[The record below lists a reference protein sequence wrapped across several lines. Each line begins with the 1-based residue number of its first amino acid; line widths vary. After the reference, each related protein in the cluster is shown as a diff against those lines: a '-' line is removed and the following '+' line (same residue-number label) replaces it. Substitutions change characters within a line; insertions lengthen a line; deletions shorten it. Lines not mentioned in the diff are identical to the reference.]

1 MAAILVPM
9 YCVCDLITIRNNK
22 ETGPKYRE
30 MKLPLRVVSH
40 DMFFYRMII
49 AKNSYSSANVALID
63 NMAAILVTMYCVCDL
78 VTIRNNKETGLRHRE
93 MGKQVRVFVR
103 DMFVFMIT
111 IA

>member
-40 DMFFYRMII
+40 DMFFCMMII
-49 AKNSYSSANVALID
+49 AKNSYSSANIAFID
-63 NMAAILVTMYCVCDL
+63 NMAAILVTIC
-78 VTIRNNKETGLRHRE
+78 T
-93 MGKQVRVFVR
+93 VFV
-103 DMFVFMIT
+103 T
-111 IA
+111 LSQ